1 MSEVAQGIQIT
12 LDQGT
17 FAWLQI
23 SIWVVL
29 AVTIVAALGWAY
41 HFWVELHKTP
51 KESKDIREAYN
62 KKMPMMLLASD
73 SGTGM
78 TKVANRVGSEGYATT
93 RPEGKWKFHHTQLF
107 PRPGKVP
114 NSINVD
120 AAGGKDLSK
129 TRTLAEQINK
139 INTKKLI
146 LEGARVPLW
155 VGVPSKG
162 IVASVFAIA
171 GIQITEE
178 IETKW
183 AAIKGVLGK
192 EVPEIFPIDVSA
204 LKQMVVSS
212 SYNASQI
219 NAIESDSE
227 HIGEER
233 ATKKGLEKWFIIGG
247 LAMMGIGV
255 AALVAAAL
263 L

>member
-17 FAWLQI
+17 FIWLQM

-29 AVTIVAALGWAY
+29 IVTIVAVLGWAY

-51 KESKDIREAYN
+51 KESKDIREAHN

-73 SGTGM
+73 SGVAM

-93 RPEGKWKFHHTQLF
+93 KPEGKWKFHYTQLF

-120 AAGGKDLSK
+120 ITKDLPK
-129 TRTLAEQINK
+129 TRTLAEHINK

-178 IETKW
+178 IEKKW
-183 AAIKGVLGK
+183 ASLQPILGK
-192 EVPEIFPIDVSA
+192 DVPEIFPIDVSA